1 MKYFKPHK
9 KILLSICA
17 IIIFVIAGF
26 VIFNKTKETKAA
38 WWNESWQFRQSIQV
52 TNNIGTQNNVY
63 ISVTLNTN
71 TASTS
76 MQTDC
81 GDFRFTRENGELLP
95 YYIVSGCRTTTNVI
109 HINFPI
115 FDAGLQAIYFYYG
128 NPSAENGFAASDFAI
143 EASNYTIGAIST
155 AETGPGPVGYWSFDE
170 GYGTTAHDETANR
183 NDGTISGTTWKPES
197 ECVVGKCLQFDGI
210 NDKVTISATTPIVN
224 TVVFWVKATTTTA
237 DFFKL
242 NDVARI
248 SASNGIVSAPGF
260 GSPTIYVDG
269 TVKSDITANAWHM
282 IAITTATAINAT
294 STIISF
300 SNNQYFGGYIDEIKF
315 YPYARSADQIK
326 QDYAAGLA
334 GVKTPGS
341 GVSTTFGSA
350 SDKWLSD
357 GLVGYWKMDE
367 TATTSGAL
375 DSSGNS
381 NTGAFISTASTTGGK
396 FGNGGIFAS
405 SSNDYINVPDKASLN
420 PSQVTLSAWVK
431 SDFAG
436 GYIIAKDPPDS
447 DKGQI
452 QPKKEEI
459 EIAGQTGT
467 TEKIKTYAS
476 DHKNILIMVFFFY
489 LSLLLLG
496 IYKTKRKEIGDN
508 LVVCALALSGAAALI
523 YEVASTQALTY
534 FFNSSSYSVA
544 TAIVSFLLGLA
555 LGSFIVS
562 KRLPN
567 IKHPIRLLIV
577 MQISAGIYALFVL
590 PQYYQIVSV
599 LSFFYDFAPDSAFI
613 LLALKFFIGTI
624 FLLFP
629 TIMLGAS
636 FPLASALVIKDIKTA
651 GGAVGRLYSWDL
663 IGAVFG
669 ALVSG
674 FILLPKFGLT
684 IAFATGAVLN
694 MLAGLLLCDIKKK
707 KMLLALTGLAIFIP
721 LIVFGIGNRSL
732 APLASVSSPLETEPL
747 LEKDV
752 LFRKESAFG
761 EILVTNKNEQPALA
775 ISKIVQCS
783 TNYPPLLKN
792 LEKVLAVMSAKEK
805 ALDVGLGCGYSAN
818 AIASSSKINHLDI
831 VEINPVLTNT
841 LKYFDNDSLL
851 SNEKV
856 VLNNDDI
863 MHYLAR
869 TQNTYDFVNV
879 ELNMPS
885 LTQVSPFYS
894 EEYFQLLKQKISPD
908 GTIRLWVCCG
918 NYEFVKAVYK
928 TLDKVY
934 QDIIIK
940 TDMDEREG
948 KDYFYN
954 TEFIIG
960 GQAKTFEQNAAEK
973 KLQKR
978 IEGDKHFKIS
988 TLDNQLI
995 GQIWYDWSQK
1005 NYKDYF
1011 IQPERITESE
1021 KPIIKD
1027 SYLFPLDVK
1036 PGDTMDAGAR
1046 VLDENGIESV
1056 KISFPHEKGEDWL
1069 NLELSEG
1076 TIYDGLWKG
1085 EWPVHDTIDTTYYSR
1100 LVVENKNEVTE
1111 EKVVE
1116 WSDFVPPPL
1125 FCSSVSISSPTFET
1139 TVGSS
1144 VSVTCTPDS
1153 TMCANYIQDDTGG
1166 SYTTTPAD
1174 DTDIDCS
1181 GDVCSNGSVTELTR
1195 NITCEAPGIYNIRC
1209 QGEGEDYFYDYAT
1222 LTCNPASGKSDVPYA
1237 LSTINGG
1244 QFLIKSDSMDY
1255 VADAVTDINDGE
1267 WHHLLGTYDGSAM
1280 KLFVDGNLEDTNT
1293 DFSGD
1298 LPVVAGDLHIGADYE
1313 ASPGNFFN
1321 GQLDEVRVYNRALV
1335 DAEVRRLYEWAPGP
1349 VMHLKMDEMS
1359 GTTTYDNSGYGN
1371 EGTLTNSPTW
1381 VNGKYGSA
1389 VQFDGDNDNILIDNG
1404 FDTVNHLTIAFWIKP
1419 DNITLDRYVTFDS
1432 DKKSVILGYQD
1443 NYFNI
1448 YDYPT
1453 GTAADT
1459 QISATQGVWQYI
1471 VFTADETNVRGYK
1484 NGQLIF
1490 NVAGTLAT
1498 GATSYRLSAETGGF
1512 NGAIDDFRIYDYA
1525 RTQKQIIED
1534 MNGGG
1539 PAVNSPMIH
1548 LNFDEGYGTTAHNEG
1563 IGGAILNGT
1572 LVPGAGGGNASA
1584 TMMWDMGGKFNKA
1597 IELDGVDDYVSLPD
1611 FAY

>member
-1 MKYFKPHK
+1 M
-9 KILLSICA
+9 
-17 IIIFVIAGF
+17 
-26 VIFNKTKETKAA
+26 
-38 WWNESWQFRQSIQV
+38 
-52 TNNIGTQNNVY
+52 
-63 ISVTLNTN
+63 
-71 TASTS
+71 
-76 MQTDC
+76 
-81 GDFRFTRENGELLP
+81 
-95 YYIVSGCRTTTNVI
+95 
-109 HINFPI
+109 
-115 FDAGLQAIYFYYG
+115 
-128 NPSAENGFAASDFAI
+128 
-143 EASNYTIGAIST
+143 
-155 AETGPGPVGYWSFDE
+155 
-170 GYGTTAHDETANR
+170 
-183 NDGTISGTTWKPES
+183 
-197 ECVVGKCLQFDGI
+197 
-210 NDKVTISATTPIVN
+210 
-224 TVVFWVKATTTTA
+224 
-237 DFFKL
+237 
-242 NDVARI
+242 
-248 SASNGIVSAPGF
+248 
-260 GSPTIYVDG
+260 
-269 TVKSDITANAWHM
+269 
-282 IAITTATAINAT
+282 
-294 STIISF
+294 
-300 SNNQYFGGYIDEIKF
+300 
-315 YPYARSADQIK
+315 
-326 QDYAAGLA
+326 
-334 GVKTPGS
+334 
-341 GVSTTFGSA
+341 FGSA
-350 SDKWLSD
+350 SDKWLTD

-367 TATTSGAL
+367 TATTSGAI

-405 SSNDYINVPDKASLN
+405 SSNDYINVPDKESLN
-420 PSQVTLSAWVK
+420 PRQVTLSAWVK
-431 SDFAG
+431 SDSAG
-436 GYIIAKDPPDS
+436 SYIIAKDPPDS
-447 DKGQI
+447 DKGQT
-452 QPKKEEI
+452 QPEKEEI
-459 EIAGQTGT
+459 EIAAQTGI
-467 TEKIKTYAS
+467 TEKIKTYVF
-476 DHKNILIMVFFFY
+476 DHKNILTISTFFY
-489 LSLLLLG
+489 LALFLLG
-496 IYKTKRKEIGDN
+496 IYKIKRKDIGDN
-508 LVVCALALSGAAALI
+508 LVICAMALSGAAALI
-523 YEVASTQALTY
+523 YEVAATQALTY

-544 TAIVSFLLGLA
+544 TAIISFLLGLA
-555 LGSFIVS
+555 LGSFIIS
-562 KRLPN
+562 KYLPK
-567 IKHPIRLLIV
+567 IIHPTRLLIV
-577 MQISAGIYALFVL
+577 MQILAGIYALLVF
-590 PQYYQIVSV
+590 PQYYKIVSV
-599 LSFFYDFAPDSAFI
+599 LPLFYDMVADSSVLTLGI
-613 LLALKFFIGTI
+613 KFFVGII

-636 FPLASALVIKDIKTA
+636 FPLASALIIKDVKTA
-651 GGAVGRLYSWDL
+651 GSDVGRLYSWDL

-732 APLASVSSPLETEPL
+732 APLAFVSSPLETEPL
-747 LEKDV
+747 VEKDI

-775 ISKIVQCS
+775 ISKIVQCN

-792 LEKVLAVMSAKEK
+792 LEKVLAVMPAKEK

-885 LTQVSPFYS
+885 LSQVSPFYS

-934 QDIIIK
+934 QDITIK

-948 KDYFYN
+948 KDNYYN

-988 TLDNQLI
+988 TLDNQSI

-1011 IQPERITESE
+1011 IQPEKITKSK

-1036 PGDTMDAGAR
+1036 PGDMMDAGAR
-1046 VLDENGIESV
+1046 VVDENGIESV
-1056 KISFPHEKGEDWL
+1056 KISFPHEKGEDWVS
-1069 NLELSEG
+1069 LELSEG

-1085 EWPVHDTIDTTYYSR
+1085 EWPVHDTIDKTYYSR
-1100 LVVENKNEVTE
+1100 LVVENNDEIKE
-1111 EKVVE
+1111 EKVIK
-1116 WSDFVPPPL
+1116 WSDLVPPPPCWL
-1125 FCSSVSISSPTFET
+1125 MVFDQLSY
-1139 TVGSS
+1139 TVDIGSS
-1144 VSVTCTPDS
+1144 VAIGVMCTESGNDVGVDWIDNTS
-1153 TMCANYIQDDTGG
+1153 GG
-1166 SYTTTPAD
+1166 WGLIPEN

-1181 GDVCSNGSVTELTR
+1181 GDVCSGLVNFSYFVYK
-1195 NITCEAPGIYNIRC
+1195 NIACKEAGVYAIRVGYENI
-1209 QGEGEDYFYDYAT
+1209 ETF
-1222 LTCNPASGKSDVPYA
+1222 LTCNAVDKSDVPYA
-1237 LSTINGG
+1237 LSTVNGG
-1244 QFLIKSDSMDY
+1244 QFLIKSGDTDY
-1255 VADAVTDINDGE
+1255 IVDAMTDINDGE

-1280 KLFVDGNLEDTNT
+1280 KLYVDGNLEDTNT

-1298 LPVVAGDLHIGADYE
+1298 LPVVVGDVHIGADYE

-1321 GQLDEVRVYNRALV
+1321 GQLDEVRVYNRALA
-1335 DAEVRRLYEWAPGP
+1335 DAEVQRLYEWAPGP

-1359 GTTTYDNSGYGN
+1359 GASAFDSSAHGN
-1371 EGTLTNSPTW
+1371 EGALTNGPTW
-1381 VNGKYGSA
+1381 TQGKYGAA

-1419 DNITLDRYVTFDS
+1419 NNMTLDQYVTFDG

-1471 VFTADETNVRGYK
+1471 VFTANETNIQGYK

-1490 NVAGTLAT
+1490 NVVGVLDA

-1525 RTQKQIIED
+1525 RTQKQILED

-1539 PAVNSPMIH
+1539 LAVNSPMIE
-1548 LNFDEGYGTTAHNEG
+1548 LNFDEGYGAAAHNEG

-1572 LVPGAGGGNASA
+1572 LVPGAGGGNTSA
-1584 TMMWDMGGKFNKA
+1584 TKMWDMGGKFKKA
-1597 IELDGVDDYVSLPD
+1597 IELDGVDDYVSVPD
-1611 FAY
+1611 FGY